1 MIDLSTD
8 TNHQGR
14 LKDSVGPTLVTSSL
28 TSSLGTTVIP
38 SNPHT
43 YHHSLDT
50 RLNCIT
56 DNQLTSILSNNPLA
70 HTHSTPHN
78 KALPRNRCLM
88 DLSHH
93 WVFRQPP
100 IRMVRS
106 SRHLSST
113 QVMEVR
119 K

>member
-14 LKDSVGPTLVTSSL
+14 LKDSVGPNLG
-28 TSSLGTTVIP
+28 TSSLGTTPIP
-38 SNPHT
+38 SNLHT
-43 YHHSLDT
+43 CHHNPDT

-56 DNQLTSILSNNPLA
+56 DNRLTPILSSNPLA
-70 HTHSTPHN
+70 QTHNTPHN
-78 KALPRNRCLM
+78 RCPM